1 VVIHA
6 QLTGLLPR
14 HEVTLL
20 TVAGPDKD
28 HRDALDDL
36 RDKGIETYAVWREQ
50 AAGLELWRRRCR
62 LAGAW
67 LLTRYPWL
75 TVLNWDRRAQ
85 QMLNRLLA
93 KREFDLISVYDKAE
107 MGVYSYKTTVPM
119 LLTEQ
124 EVRQPRPIDWR
135 NRSRSNAVAW
145 ALREADWR
153 RWAGYQRRVWRRFD
167 RIQVFTPYDAQAMRR
182 MAPEISD
189 RIRINPFGIEVSE
202 KAEADREEPETLVF
216 VGSFGHRPNVD
227 AALWL
232 GDEVMPLLRA
242 RRPGVRLFIVGS
254 EPPTEVRDLA
264 SENIIVT
271 GRVPEV
277 EPFIERAAVVLAPVR
292 TGGGQRTKVLQG
304 MAMGKAVITTPL
316 GAEGLELA
324 GEQPPVVVRDDVEGI
339 VASTIDL
346 LDSPGTRQ
354 KLGRCARAA
363 VEEHYSPEAFARRME
378 AVCAELRS
386 GHYPAGARVLERV
399 SC

>member
-1 VVIHA
+1 
-6 QLTGLLPR
+6 
-14 HEVTLL
+14 
-20 TVAGPDKD
+20 
-28 HRDALDDL
+28 
-36 RDKGIETYAVWREQ
+36 
-50 AAGLELWRRRCR
+50 
-62 LAGAW
+62 
-67 LLTRYPWL
+67 
-75 TVLNWDRRAQ
+75 
-85 QMLNRLLA
+85 
-93 KREFDLISVYDKAE
+93 
-107 MGVYSYKTTVPM
+107 
-119 LLTEQ
+119 
-124 EVRQPRPIDWR
+124 
-135 NRSRSNAVAW
+135 
-145 ALREADWR
+145 
-153 RWAGYQRRVWRRFD
+153 
-167 RIQVFTPYDAQAMRR
+167 